1 MRIIFAGGGTAGH
14 INPALA
20 VAGYVREKQPDA
32 EILYVG
38 AIGGMEERLVKQAG
52 FNFRGIKI
60 SGFSRKISI
69 ASLRKNIVTLKR
81 VLTASVESKEII
93 KDFKPDICVGTGGYV
108 SGPILRKA
116 AQMGV
121 PIIIHEQ
128 NAFPGVT
135 TKMLSRKADYV
146 MLAIEQARKFF
157 DEKCNIVVTGNPIR
171 KEIISASQKEA
182 RAKLELDER
191 PVILSF
197 GGSLGARKVNE
208 AVLEL
213 MANTAKNDEFQH
225 IHAYGQYGKWFLPK
239 LEEKGIK
246 ISEHL
251 NFDIREYINDM
262 PNCLAA
268 ADLVI
273 CRAGAITLSELQA
286 QGKASILIPSPN
298 VAENHQYHNAM
309 ALVNNRAA
317 SIVEEKDLT
326 GEVLIKKVRE
336 LLSQPELLR
345 EYQQN
350 AKKMAICDAN
360 ERIYSIIEK
369 IVEQEVN

>member
-1 MRIIFAGGGTAGH
+1 MRLMRIIFAGGGTAGH

-20 VAGYVREKQPDA
+20 VAGYVREKRPDA
-32 EILYVG
+32 EILYIG
-38 AIGGMEERLVKQAG
+38 AVGGMEERLVKQAG
-52 FNFRGIKI
+52 FEFRGIKI
-60 SGFSRKISI
+60 SGFSRKINI
-69 ASLRKNIVTLKR
+69 ASLKKNIVTLKR
-81 VLTASVESKEII
+81 VLTASAESKEII
-93 KDFKPDICVGTGGYV
+93 KSFKPDICVGTGGYV

-128 NAFPGVT
+128 NALPGVT
-135 TKMLSRKADYV
+135 TKMLSNKADCV
-146 MLAIEQARKFF
+146 MLAIEQAKKFF
-157 DEKCNIVVTGNPIR
+157 SEKCNVVVTGNPIR
-171 KEIISASQKEA
+171 KEIISANRETA
-182 RAKLELDER
+182 RTKLKLDER
-191 PVILSF
+191 SVILSF

-213 MANTAKNDEFQH
+213 IVDTAKNDEFQH
-225 IHAYGQYGKWFLPK
+225 IHAYGQYGHWLLPELK
-239 LEEKGIK
+239 AKGVEL
-246 ISEHL
+246 SEHP

-262 PNCLAA
+262 PTCLAA

-273 CRAGAITLSELQA
+273 CRAGAITLSELQV

-309 ALVNNRAA
+309 ALVNNQAA
-317 SIVEEKDLT
+317 SIIEEKDLT

-336 LLSQPELLR
+336 MLSQPALLR
-345 EYQQN
+345 KYQQN
-350 AKKMAICDAN
+350 AKNMAICDAN

-369 IVEQEVN
+369 IVK

>member
-20 VAGYVREKQPDA
+20 VAGYVREKRPDA
-32 EILYVG
+32 EILYIRAV
-38 AIGGMEERLVKQAG
+38 GGMEERLVKQAG
-52 FNFRGIKI
+52 FEFRGIKI
-60 SGFSRKISI
+60 SGFSRKINI
-69 ASLRKNIVTLKR
+69 ASLKKNIVTLKR
-81 VLTASVESKEII
+81 VLTASAESKEII
-93 KDFKPDICVGTGGYV
+93 KSFKPDICVGTGGYV

-135 TKMLSRKADYV
+135 TKMLSNKADCV
-146 MLAIEQARKFF
+146 MLAIEQAKKFF
-157 DEKCNIVVTGNPIR
+157 SEKCNVVVTGNPIR
-171 KEIISASQKEA
+171 KEIISANREPA
-182 RAKLELDER
+182 RTKLKLDER

-213 MANTAKNDEFQH
+213 IADTAKNDEFQH
-225 IHAYGQYGKWFLPK
+225 IHAYGQYGHWLLPELK
-239 LEEKGIK
+239 AKGVEL
-246 ISEHL
+246 SEHP

-262 PNCLAA
+262 PTCLAA

-273 CRAGAITLSELQA
+273 CRAGAITLSELQV

-309 ALVNNRAA
+309 ALVNNQAA
-317 SIVEEKDLT
+317 SIIEEKDLT

-336 LLSQPELLR
+336 MLSQPALLR
-345 EYQQN
+345 KYQQN
-350 AKKMAICDAN
+350 AKNMAICDAN

-369 IVEQEVN
+369 IVK